1 MKDLLSIG
9 AILAA
14 VLAWLTH
21 VIFCL
26 ITGKWGLLI
35 AGAIL
40 APIGMIHGVL
50 IWLGVA

>member
-1 MKDLLSIG
+1 MKDLFSI
-9 AILAA
+9 AA
-14 VLAWLTH
+14 AFAAAFAWLTH